1 MTVNVAF
8 INIIVT
14 VKNLTTFLSNQSICF
29 YLNFNYLNKF
39 SQIKAQKEKTQ
50 KKKENVDYA
59 ASEIYNELL
68 RTCFED
74 YCYDLPVAE
83 KALDH
88 KYKPKTLFLEA
99 YDYKP

>member
-1 MTVNVAF
+1 M
-8 INIIVT
+8 
-14 VKNLTTFLSNQSICF
+14 
-29 YLNFNYLNKF
+29 
-39 SQIKAQKEKTQ
+39 
-50 KKKENVDYA
+50 DYA

-99 YDYKP
+99 YDYKPWFYNSKFGVKEESTDGKKDEDLS

>member
-1 MTVNVAF
+1 M
-8 INIIVT
+8 
-14 VKNLTTFLSNQSICF
+14 
-29 YLNFNYLNKF
+29 
-39 SQIKAQKEKTQ
+39 
-50 KKKENVDYA
+50 DYA

-99 YDYKP
+99 YDYKPWFYN